1 MNNALEFSDLKDMLN
16 KSSEKYGSNPL
27 FEVNGNIITHKKFKD
42 NVDYLGTAL
51 VNMGLKG
58 KRIAV
63 IGQNSYNWELAY
75 LSIVCGTGVVVPLDK
90 LLPENELESLIKRS
104 EVEAIF
110 YDDKYEDCLKTICNK
125 DDNKLNTLISMG
137 NLKKVECAQRESSLV
152 EISEY
157 NISELIETGKAS
169 VSQGNKEFIDS
180 KINPNE
186 MTILL
191 FTSGTTSKSKAV
203 MLSHKNICSNLFSV
217 TSTIVEIN
225 DTDTFLSILPLHHVF
240 ECTVGFLYPVSIGAK
255 IVFGRGLKY
264 IIEDLRDNK
273 ISVFMCVPAIYE
285 NIYKNFR
292 KKFEKEGQLE
302 ALEKL
307 EEKAKKCTMEER
319 KVIFNQLHEKLGNNI
334 KMLIS
339 GAAALDPEVEKGF
352 RIWGLNLVQGYGLTE
367 ASPVISIE
375 TEQNY
380 RLSSIGK
387 ALNGVKAKIINP
399 DDDGVG
405 ELAVKGDNVML
416 GYLNDEVA
424 TAKVLQNGWFCTGDL
439 ARIDDDGF
447 IYICGRKKSVIVLK
461 NGKNIFPEEMEK
473 LINKIDGVRE
483 SFIFGKSTNKSKD
496 DIKLNVEIVYDE
508 NEVKD
513 IYKITTV
520 DEIYA
525 KFQEKIKQVNNL
537 MPSYKAIKGIVFS
550 EEPLIKTSTNKIK
563 RDENI
568 ARINNF

>member
-1 MNNALEFSDLKDMLN
+1 MNNALEYSDLKDMLN
-16 KSSEKYGSNPL
+16 RSSEKYGSNPL
-27 FEVNGNIITHKKFKD
+27 FEVNGKIITHKEFKD

-51 VNMGLKG
+51 VNLGLKG

-110 YDDKYEDCLKTICNK
+110 YDDKYEESLKRISEK
-125 DDNKLNTLISMG
+125 SDNRLNTLISMKDKI
-137 NLKKVECAQRESSLV
+137 NELV
-152 EISEY
+152 EM
-157 NISELIETGKAS
+157 GKDL
-169 VSQGNKEFIDS
+169 VTKGNREFIDS